1 MIARFDFVL
10 SYWIFAWFLLY
21 YYKYVTYNPLLLLI
35 VAGIENVV
43 LLSLMIY
50 YKNPLFTILL
60 FIIINTFIKIIPIY
74 LLRNTKVT
82 LCDIK
87 SYVVVFL
94 IYLIWMY
101 LNKKDPIEFQNK
113 TLDSIKNKRFDAPIT
128 HIVNTIKKNLFK

>member
-1 MIARFDFVL
+1 MIARFDFVF

-74 LLRNTKVT
+74 LLRNTNIT
-82 LCDIK
+82 RCDIK
-87 SYVVVFL
+87 SYIIVFL
-94 IYLIWMY
+94 IYLLWMY
-101 LNKKDPIEFQNK
+101 LNKKDPIDFQNK
-113 TLDSIKNKRFDAPIT
+113 TFKTIKNKRFDGPLTQI
-128 HIVNTIKKNLFK
+128 IYKIKTLFK